1 MTKVVYIISV
11 MHRSVFFEHTADRLR
26 NAGIDMTFIMID
38 GGQTPLS
45 DMLIANG
52 FKVYFVE
59 AERLLFSWKAI
70 GDCVRILK
78 DESPQLV
85 HCHFGKANFIGLISA
100 FISRVPI
107 RVYTRHQGQLL
118 TPTKKELM
126 LDHLQNKL
134 ATHIIAITEV
144 TKQLLIWEGV
154 KEEKIKIVH
163 HGFDIEQMMN
173 FDSAAAS
180 KIKAKYNPEGKY
192 PVVGVI
198 ARWLEWKGIH
208 YVISAFK
215 ELLKEYPNAK
225 LCLFN
230 ITLNSDYSNEI
241 SRMLSELPAGSYEA
255 VEFEDDIY
263 NLYRLFDMYVHVPVN
278 PYCEAFGQIYIEA
291 LASGV
296 PSIFTLSGIAREFI
310 SEDNAFI
317 VDFKNSDQIF
327 EKMNEI
333 LSKQKD
339 MDQLLKNGQEV
350 VKRMFTVDVYM
361 SNLLAAY
368 RSFGLN
374 I

>member
-1 MTKVVYIISV
+1 
-11 MHRSVFFEHTADRLR
+11 
-26 NAGIDMTFIMID
+26 
-38 GGQTPLS
+38 
-45 DMLIANG
+45 
-52 FKVYFVE
+52 
-59 AERLLFSWKAI
+59 
-70 GDCVRILK
+70 
-78 DESPQLV
+78 
-85 HCHFGKANFIGLISA
+85 
-100 FISRVPI
+100 
-107 RVYTRHQGQLL
+107 
-118 TPTKKELM
+118 
-126 LDHLQNKL
+126 
-134 ATHIIAITEV
+134 
-144 TKQLLIWEGV
+144 
-154 KEEKIKIVH
+154 
-163 HGFDIEQMMN
+163 
-173 FDSAAAS
+173 
-180 KIKAKYNPEGKY
+180 
-192 PVVGVI
+192 
-198 ARWLEWKGIH
+198 
-208 YVISAFK
+208 
-215 ELLKEYPNAK
+215 
-225 LCLFN
+225 
-230 ITLNSDYSNEI
+230 
-241 SRMLSELPAGSYEA
+241 MLSELPAGSYEA

-339 MDQLLKNGQEV
+339 MDQLLKYGQEV